1 MGAAANGVPRNFS
14 EGLPEKGRLNS
25 SGMGGSCN
33 PHRNYG
39 LFSFNQFFLK
49 QLDPISAK
57 IGGGFIKPVQQ
68 QI

>member
-14 EGLPEKGRLNS
+14 EGLLEKGRLNS
-25 SGMGGSCN
+25 SGMGGICDS
-33 PHRNYG
+33 HRNYG

-49 QLDPISAK
+49 QLDQISAK
-57 IGGGFIKPVQQ
+57 ISGGFIKPVQQ